1 MRKGKNKIVT
11 DMPSVWSEVYM
22 RFFFL
27 DCSLSLKKKKKM
39 DVRSAAGWDYPE
51 LKCYSS
57 IRLDEHF

>member
-1 MRKGKNKIVT
+1 
-11 DMPSVWSEVYM
+11 MPSVWSEVYM

>member
-11 DMPSVWSEVYM
+11 DMPSVWLEVYM
-22 RFFFL
+22 RFFL
-27 DCSLSLKKKKKM
+27 DCSLSFLKKM